1 MGTRLQPQVKRR
13 AEPWGRP
20 DRLLRPHRSPE
31 SPGRAAAAIRP
42 RGWKVLLPFLYLV
55 ASMVGLAG
63 LVSSAAGILLQPWIL
78 SWAARLEG
86 FSGSPDPSP
95 PASVGWILALCGA
108 LLIGGLAGLV
118 REQRRGGTRGGV
130 RGVAGQ
136 KARPPGQGGKDGRD
150 GL

>member
-13 AEPWGRP
+13 AEPSGRP

-95 PASVGWILALCGA
+95 PASVGWIIALCGA

-118 REQRRGGTRGGV
+118 REQRRERTRE
-130 RGVAGQ
+130 RLLELAEQ
-136 KARPPGQGGKDGRD
+136 IARSADEEERD
-150 GL
+150 AA